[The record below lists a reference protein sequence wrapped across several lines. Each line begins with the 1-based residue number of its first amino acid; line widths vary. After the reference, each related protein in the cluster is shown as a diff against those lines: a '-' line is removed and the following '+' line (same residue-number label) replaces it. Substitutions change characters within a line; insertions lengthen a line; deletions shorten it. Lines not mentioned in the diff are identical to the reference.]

1 MNDLC
6 DIEKTIIEVVDKLNI
21 YNRCFLTDEEKK
33 DMIKEYKY
41 MINNGNEDI
50 IINQLR
56 DCKEFDLIYKVKMYS
71 LKIKRKKRIY

>member
-1 MNDLC
+1 
-6 DIEKTIIEVVDKLNI
+6 
-21 YNRCFLTDEEKK
+21 
-33 DMIKEYKY
+33 MIKEYKY

-56 DCKEFDLIYKVKMYS
+56 DCKEFDLMHKVKMYS